1 MMHPM
6 FSGEHANCQQA
17 ITAALNQSF
26 GMHPDNAEL
35 AGVLAPAVYGKTP
48 VQASYIISRMLR
60 GPLASEVPPALRVQF
75 RRAVM
80 RGLRHGRCFK
90 HQGMEIVSFGAG
102 HLPSVWKGEQRPAGI
117 SDAAWQAYIE
127 GEGWTPNAAPQVDPN
142 AIINS
147 VFTLLG
153 AGINLAAN
161 VADAEASRNMLEAAL
176 AAGGATPGTINS
188 LQPSINSASN
198 TIASLAGQASA
209 GTLSQTDFQAAV
221 QAEAER
227 IAAEAQAKQDEGTS
241 PLAVAGIA
249 IGGVTAIALLGF
261 LAAKAFG
268 DRNVHYGAHGM
279 GHPAKFY
286 VSGDATLPL
295 LWSVEVDADNE
306 KAAKEKALDIVDRPG
321 SGVEW
326 SPVQGSGFLDAPTV
340 SMLEAMGRYEVSNVY
355 PDDDVYGEA
364 AGCGCGG

>member
-6 FSGEHANCQQA
+6 YSGEHANCQQA
-17 ITAALNQSF
+17 ITASLNRSF

-35 AGVLAPAVYGKTP
+35 AGILAPAVYGKTP
-48 VQASYIISRMLR
+48 VQASYIVSRMVR

-90 HQGMEIVSFGAG
+90 HQGMEIVSFGAVFG
-102 HLPSVWKGEQRPAGI
+102 ALPNQWTSRSGEVMNRPFGS
-117 SDAAWQAYIE
+117 SDAVWQAAIE
-127 GEGWTPNAAPQVDPN
+127 GEGWTPGASSNAAPRVDPN

-147 VFTLLG
+147 IFTLFG

-161 VADAEASRNMLEAAL
+161 VANAEASRNVLEAAL
-176 AAGGATPGTINS
+176 AAGGATQGTINA

-198 TIASLAGQASA
+198 AIASLAGQANA
-209 GTLSQTDFQAAV
+209 GTLSQADFQAAV

-227 IAAEAQAKQDEGTS
+227 IAAEAQAKQDEGMS

-249 IGGVTAIALLGF
+249 IGGVTAIALLGL

-268 DRNVHYGAHGM
+268 DRNVHYGAHGT
-279 GHPAKFY
+279 GHPAMF
-286 VSGDATLPL
+286 D
-295 LWSVEVDADNE
+295 
-306 KAAKEKALDIVDRPG
+306 
-321 SGVEW
+321 
-326 SPVQGSGFLDAPTV
+326 
-340 SMLEAMGRYEVSNVY
+340 M
-355 PDDDVYGEA
+355 DDDVYGEA
-364 AGCGCGG
+364 ADCGCGG